1 MENMGAKIIT
11 ESIFPLANLSMCT
24 ADCNFPSVH
33 VRPHRTNSRNTK
45 FKAFSWLFPVIIPAL
60 LPSPGAQAQRPFA
73 LRFTANSNG
82 GIILI
87 GNFTM
92 TCNSARFNGGTC
104 LNAQRRK
111 LIAYESRN

>member
-1 MENMGAKIIT
+1 MENMGAKNIAG
-11 ESIFPLANLSMCT
+11 SIFPPANLSTCT

-33 VRPHRTNSRNTK
+33 VRPHRTNPRNTML
-45 FKAFSWLFPVIIPAL
+45 KAISWLFPVIIPAL
-60 LPSPGAQAQRPFA
+60 NPSPGAQAQRPFA

-92 TCNSARFNGGTC
+92 TCDSIRFNGGTC
-104 LNAQRRK
+104 LNAQGG
-111 LIAYESRN
+111 N